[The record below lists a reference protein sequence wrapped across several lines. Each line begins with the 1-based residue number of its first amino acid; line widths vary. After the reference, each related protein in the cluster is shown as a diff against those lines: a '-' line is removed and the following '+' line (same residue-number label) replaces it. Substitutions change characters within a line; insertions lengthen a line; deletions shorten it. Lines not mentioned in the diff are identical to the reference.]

1 MVQLLAAAAAAVACK
16 HAISL
21 HMDMSRL
28 WSPNLLENPAKPME
42 SGENLRIMGIILSM
56 YAFYIV

>member
-1 MVQLLAAAAAAVACK
+1 MVQLLAAAAAAVACR

-21 HMDMSRL
+21 HMDMSCL
-28 WSPNLLENPAKPME
+28 WNRNLLELPAKPME
-42 SGENLRIMGIILSM
+42 SGENLKIMAIILSM